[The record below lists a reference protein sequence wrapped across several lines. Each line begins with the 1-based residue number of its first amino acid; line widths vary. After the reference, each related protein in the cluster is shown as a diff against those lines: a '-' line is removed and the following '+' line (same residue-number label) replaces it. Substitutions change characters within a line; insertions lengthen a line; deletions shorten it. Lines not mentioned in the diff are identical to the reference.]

1 MSKLAA
7 QRRVSTSFV
16 QNCKMAVYCQQ
27 NSTDYQ
33 ITKKKSFKTI
43 GSLNMSSVCKVG
55 IEYSTF
61 TINVLNTN

>member
-33 ITKKKSFKTI
+33 ITKKNHLK
-43 GSLNMSSVCKVG
+43 LLVH
-55 IEYSTF
+55 
-61 TINVLNTN
+61 

>member
-33 ITKKKSFKTI
+33 IIKKFI
-43 GSLNMSSVCKVG
+43 
-55 IEYSTF
+55 
-61 TINVLNTN
+61 